1 MLGADQML
9 GANQTPAMLGARQLP
24 LIDPKRFWDRYVGFY
39 EWEFELIKE
48 FHNRIRS
55 RANEII
61 GYVFLLSKH
70 SFLITPLPWLMAQIC
85 ILCRPKVGVSL
96 PPDGACIHAEGKWR
110 YDLDRKNRVLKEIFE
125 VKHWELA
132 SAPHIRPATRFE
144 DVIRDFPWFM
154 DEATRA
160 LAILNII
167 SSPAFIDIPG
177 GITKSV
183 FNLTGRKRTSIEY
196 LSDMKRLIPM
206 AKPKAVNVEVARA
219 RLKPRY
225 PVEYTFGTTARMS
238 STTLSI
244 LAKEHITRREKCL
257 ALAAHR
263 PPDDINYVPFSL
275 SDIPLPL
282 EEEDVP
288 TSRKEVLDVLPELL
302 ELALTSH
309 LHVPQIAVNGLNSS
323 LTRIREELVRLV
335 ASYDSG
341 LQFLGKRSLLSLNY
355 RERPTS
361 ILRAARAFAR
371 AIFADELNPDLV
383 MRFCHQYYEPLIRSW
398 IEMLVE
404 LMPGLKR
411 LGTILFD
418 LSSRDRMIVK
428 AISRRGTIS
437 FQELVRETGMKE
449 YELNQRL
456 EKLLKE
462 AVIYEVITGHY
473 AVVPLD
479 IVE

>member
-1 MLGADQML
+1 M
-9 GANQTPAMLGARQLP
+9 
-24 LIDPKRFWDRYVGFY
+24 GFY
-39 EWEFELIKE
+39 DWEFELIKE
-48 FHNRIRS
+48 FHGRIHS
-55 RANEII
+55 RANEMI
-61 GYVFLLSKH
+61 GYVRLLNKQ

-85 ILCRPKVGVSL
+85 ILCRPRVGVSL
-96 PPDGACIHAEGKWR
+96 PPDGAYICAEGRWR
-110 YDLDRKNRVLKEIFE
+110 YDLDKKSRTLNEIFE
-125 VKHWELA
+125 VEHWELV
-132 SAPHIRPATRFE
+132 SAPRIRPTTRFE

-154 DEATRA
+154 DKATRA

-196 LSDMKRLIPM
+196 LSDVKRLIPM

-219 RLKPRY
+219 RLRPRY
-225 PVEYTFGTTARMS
+225 PVEYTFSTTARMS

-244 LAKEHITRREKCL
+244 LAKEYITRREKCL

-263 PPDDINYVPFSL
+263 PPDDINYAPFSL

-288 TSRKEVLDVLPELL
+288 TSRREVLDVLPELL

-309 LHVPQIAVNGLNSS
+309 LHTPQIDVNELNSS
-323 LTRIREELVRLV
+323 LSRIREELVRLV

-418 LSSRDRMIVK
+418 LSSRDRAIIK